1 MSTSTEPQPAFSGD
15 VDPAMYEQYRSI
27 SSLAVTSLLIG
38 FISLV
43 TILAIV
49 MVPIALAGIALGTW
63 AIITVRKNIATQTG
77 LPLAYAGVV
86 LSTFALVVGGGR
98 YVYEEYINLPE
109 GYEVIAFGLLQEQPD
124 QPIGQPVP
132 DSALELDG
140 KQVLLRGYVYP
151 HAQKSNL
158 KRFVMVPDFDTCCF
172 GGQPKLTDMVEVRLA
187 DPLSV
192 DFSFNRRKI
201 GGTLRVHTD
210 LKKIEDLTGVFYEL
224 EADYV
229 D

>member
-1 MSTSTEPQPAFSGD
+1 MSTTTDPQPAFTGD
-15 VDPAMYEQYRSI
+15 VDPAIYEQYRSI

-38 FISLV
+38 FISMV
-43 TILAIV
+43 TILAV
-49 MVPIALAGIALGTW
+49 MMAPIALAGIGLGIW
-63 AIITVRKNIATQTG
+63 AVITVRKNVATQTG
-77 LPLAYAGVV
+77 LPLAYAGIV
-86 LSTFALVVGGGR
+86 LSTIALVAGTSR

-109 GYEVIAFGLLQEQPD
+109 GYEVIAFGLLQEQPG
-124 QPIGQPVP
+124 QPAGQPVP

-151 HAQKSNL
+151 HAQKTGL
-158 KRFVMVPDFDTCCF
+158 KNFVLVPDFDTCCF
-172 GGQPKLTDMVEVRLA
+172 GGQPKLTDMVEVRLVE
-187 DPLSV
+187 PLSV

-201 GGTLRVHTD
+201 GGTLRVHQD

>member
-1 MSTSTEPQPAFSGD
+1 MSTSTEPQPAFTGD

-49 MVPIALAGIALGTW
+49 MAPIAVVGIALGIW
-63 AIITVRKNIATQTG
+63 AVITVRKNTATQTG
-77 LPLAYAGVV
+77 LPLAYAGLV
-86 LSTFALVVGGGR
+86 LSTIALVAGGSR

-109 GYEVIAFGLLQEQPD
+109 GYEVIAFGLLQEQPG
-124 QPIGQPVP
+124 QPLGQPVP
-132 DSALELDG
+132 DSALELNG
-140 KQVLLRGYVYP
+140 KQVLIRGYVYP
-151 HAQKSNL
+151 HAEKSGL
-158 KRFVMVPDFDTCCF
+158 TRFVMVPDFDTCCF
-172 GGQPKLTDMVEVRLA
+172 GGQPKLTDMVEVRLV